1 MELLDQWLSSEL
13 GPTFRIL
20 SALMPAIV
28 LAAYFLI
35 GVAVFAIR
43 NKIKGEMPIDAEVE
57 QRGGT
62 RFLNK
67 WIRHYFVWAISPL
80 WNFIF
85 WLGIPATSITLLS
98 VLLSAGAGVGLAFGK
113 FALGGWLYIF
123 AGICDMFDGRIA
135 RLRGEASKAG
145 AMLDSSVDRYAEAF
159 VFIGLA
165 YYYRDSWVMVVAFG
179 AFVGSVMVSYARAK
193 GESMGVTAVVG
204 SMQRAERL
212 VYLGMAAIFSP
223 ILEAILVPDDPHP
236 PHRLTII
243 CLVFILIGANAT
255 GVRRIIYVMRELSLR
270 PDGSKRG
277 RPSTEWTM
285 FSAAVVASV
294 VATGADFALVNV
306 LVEWAT
312 LHPTLATF
320 CGCALGGVIN
330 FVMNKF
336 WAFRG
341 NRGTTMTQSFRYA
354 MVSGTSALLNSGG
367 VGMLLL
373 VPGLDYRIAWI
384 IIRIAIY
391 SAWNY
396 PLQRNYV
403 FPDTDETPGEGD
415 GTGSDDPE
423 TD

>member
-1 MELLDQWLSSEL
+1 VELFDQWLASEL

-28 LAAYFLI
+28 LIAYFLL
-35 GVAVFAIR
+35 GLVVFAIR
-43 NKIKGEMPIDAEVE
+43 NKIRGEMPIDAEVE
-57 QRGGT
+57 QRGAT

-67 WIRHYFVWAISPL
+67 WIRHYFVWAIHPVWSVLL
-80 WNFIF
+80 WSK
-85 WLGIPATSITLLS
+85 IPATSITFLS
-98 VLLSAGAGVGLAFGK
+98 VLLSAGAGVALAMGK

-135 RLRGEASKAG
+135 RIRGEDSKAG
-145 AMLDSSVDRYAEAF
+145 GMLDSCVDRYAEAF

-165 YYYRDSWVMVVAFG
+165 YYYRDSWVMLVSFG

-223 ILEAILVPDDPHP
+223 IIEAILIPEDPHP

-255 GVRRIIYVMRELSLR
+255 GVRRIIFVMRELSRR
-270 PDGSKRG
+270 PDGTKRG
-277 RPSTEWTM
+277 RPTAEWTM

-294 VATGADFALVNV
+294 VATGADFALVNF

-312 LHPTLATF
+312 IHPTLATF
-320 CGCALGGVIN
+320 IGCALGGVIN
-330 FVMNKF
+330 FLMNKF

-341 NRGTTMTQSFRYA
+341 NRGTTLTQSGRYA

-367 VGMLLL
+367 VGLLLL
-373 VPGLDYRIAWI
+373 VPDLDYRIAWV

-396 PLQRNYV
+396 PLMRNYV
-403 FPDTDETPGEGD
+403 FPTREEPEGEQ
-415 GTGSDDPE
+415 PPK
-423 TD
+423 